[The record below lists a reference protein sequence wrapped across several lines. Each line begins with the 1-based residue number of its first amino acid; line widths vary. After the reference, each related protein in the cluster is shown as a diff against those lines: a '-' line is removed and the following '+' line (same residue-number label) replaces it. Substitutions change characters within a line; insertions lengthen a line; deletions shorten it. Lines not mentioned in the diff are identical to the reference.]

1 VDVYVIHYRDGKTPI
16 EDVVGKLEDLKQQG
30 KIRCF
35 GLSNYHGDEMKEL
48 LPFKGKFVCCQDE
61 YSLASRK
68 NEQDL
73 LTLSDEI
80 GVSPLTWGS
89 LGQGISA
96 AAGMALAFKHQ
107 GKPNRVYTL
116 LGDGEIEEGE
126 VWEALMF
133 SAHYKLDNLVVVIDN
148 NNLQIDGPV
157 DKVMSVYP
165 IVDKLKA
172 FGLEVC
178 EINGNDLYEIEAAMN
193 KAKEVKGKPFAIVM
207 KTTKGKGVSF
217 MENQAGWHGKAP
229 NDAECEKAL
238 AELAEQLKELEAEA

>member
-1 VDVYVIHYRDGKTPI
+1 
-16 EDVVGKLEDLKQQG
+16 
-30 KIRCF
+30 
-35 GLSNYHGDEMKEL
+35 
-48 LPFKGKFVCCQDE
+48 
-61 YSLASRK
+61 
-68 NEQDL
+68 
-73 LTLSDEI
+73 
-80 GVSPLTWGS
+80 
-89 LGQGISA
+89 
-96 AAGMALAFKHQ
+96 
-107 GKPNRVYTL
+107 
-116 LGDGEIEEGE
+116 
-126 VWEALMF
+126 MF

-165 IVDKLKA
+165 IIDKLKA

-229 NDAECEKAL
+229 NDEQRDQAL
-238 AELAEQLKELEAEA
+238 AELSE